1 MQLYIIGTKIS
12 NTKISNEHWKAQVLR
27 SDGDLTDDKLNDG
40 FKTIVFKYVREELV
54 ESQVRIGSMQ
64 SDVDS
69 LSVRRSIQ
77 VLESLLA
84 DRD

>member
-1 MQLYIIGTKIS
+1 
-12 NTKISNEHWKAQVLR
+12 VLR
-27 SDGDLTDDKLNDG
+27 SDGDITDDKLNDG

-64 SDVDS
+64 SDDDS
-69 LSVRRSIQ
+69 FSVRRSIQ

>member
-1 MQLYIIGTKIS
+1 M
-12 NTKISNEHWKAQVLR
+12 LR
-27 SDGDLTDDKLNDG
+27 SDGDLTDDKLNGG
-40 FKTIVFKYVREELV
+40 FKTIVFRYVREELV

-64 SDVDS
+64 SDDDS
-69 LSVRRSIQ
+69 FSVRRSIQ

>member
-1 MQLYIIGTKIS
+1 M
-12 NTKISNEHWKAQVLR
+12 LR
-27 SDGDLTDDKLNDG
+27 SDGDITDDKLNDG

-64 SDVDS
+64 SDDDS
-69 LSVRRSIQ
+69 FSVRRSIQ

>member
-1 MQLYIIGTKIS
+1 
-12 NTKISNEHWKAQVLR
+12 VLR

-64 SDVDS
+64 SDEGDS

>member
-1 MQLYIIGTKIS
+1 M
-12 NTKISNEHWKAQVLR
+12 LR

-64 SDVDS
+64 SDDDS
-69 LSVRRSIQ
+69 FSVRRSIQ

>member
-1 MQLYIIGTKIS
+1 M
-12 NTKISNEHWKAQVLR
+12 LR

-64 SDVDS
+64 SDDNS
-69 LSVRRSIQ
+69 FSVRRSIQ